1 MTMKYKVK
9 KNDSFEVLPR
19 ATLQDPRLRMEEL
32 GLLVRLISY
41 PPDWELRVS
50 QIRKTTGWGR
60 DKTRAVLRRLE
71 ELGYI
76 KREAKNGKNGTFYW
90 LAEIYPEAQ
99 PVEIAENKEE
109 NENQEPSPENA
120 GMEANPCPGSPYD
133 GPPCDGE
140 HGHIYNTQLNN
151 TELKNTPPPPPEPD
165 SNQSGGGGESCDHDV
180 EEYLA
185 YCKQQAERK
194 GVEDVAGWVEGA
206 RRRIMNKQG
215 GKLSDIDMQQVKQW
229 RQAAADNN
237 QVHEEDMEQYARAG
251 KDII

>member
-1 MTMKYKVK
+1 MKYKVK

-19 ATLQDPRLRMEEL
+19 TTLQDPRLRMEEL

-50 QIRKTTGWGR
+50 HIRKITSWGR

-90 LAEIYPEAQ
+90 FAEIYPEAQ

-109 NENQEPSPENA
+109 NENQEPPPENT
-120 GMEANPCPGSPYD
+120 GMETEPCPGSPYD

-140 HGHIYNTQLNN
+140 HGHIKNTHLNN
-151 TELKNTPPPPPEPD
+151 TDLKNTQPPPPGSEPEGE
-165 SNQSGGGGESCDHDV
+165 QGGGGNDDV
-180 EEYLA
+180 EEYLE
-185 YCKQQAERK
+185 YCRQDAERRGIK
-194 GVEDVAGWVEGA
+194 DVAGWVLGA
-206 RRRIMNKQG
+206 RNRIMNKQG
-215 GKLSDIDMQQVKQW
+215 GKLSEIDNQQLKQW
-229 RQAAADNN
+229 RHADDN
-237 QVHEEDMEQYARAG
+237 QSIEEDMEHMEQYARAG
-251 KDII
+251 EDII

>member
-1 MTMKYKVK
+1 
-9 KNDSFEVLPR
+9 
-19 ATLQDPRLRMEEL
+19 MEEL

-151 TELKNTPPPPPEPD
+151 TELKNTPPPPEPD
-165 SNQSGGGGESCDHDV
+165 SNQGGGGESEIDEVD
-180 EEYLA
+180 EYLK
-185 YCKQQAERK
+185 YCKQQAESK
-194 GVEDVAGWVEGA
+194 GIKDVAGWVMGA
-206 RRRIMNKQG
+206 ANRIKKKQG
-215 GKLSDIDMQQVKQW
+215 GKLSDIDMQQLKQA
-229 RQAAADNN
+229 RQASADNLS
-237 QVHEEDMEQYARAG
+237 EDMEQYAAAG
-251 KDII
+251 EDII